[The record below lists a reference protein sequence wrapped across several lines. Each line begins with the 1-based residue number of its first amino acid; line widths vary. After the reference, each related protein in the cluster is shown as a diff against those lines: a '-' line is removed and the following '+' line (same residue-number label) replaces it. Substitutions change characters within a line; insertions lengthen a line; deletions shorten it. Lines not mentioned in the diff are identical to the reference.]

1 MKDFLESL
9 EIGENKVKLS
19 KEEIKSILAENG
31 KAIKTETEKIEN
43 KYKADIDDYKSTIDD
58 LKNKIEKAP
67 KSDEM
72 ESLKSK
78 IADYEQKEADRV
90 AKEKAK
96 AEDDIL
102 TKNINEVF
110 GDKKFVNDYT
120 KNSIINEIKTALKDS
135 ANVGKSA
142 KDLFEELTKDKEG
155 IFENPNKPADMADVN
170 AKVFNNIDKEAFNK
184 MGYKER
190 LNLKVENPELFE
202 ELNNS
207 QDK

>member
-9 EIGENKVKLS
+9 EIGEGKIKLS

-31 KAIKTETEKIEN
+31 KAIKTETEKVES
-43 KYKADIDDYKSTIDD
+43 KYKQDIDDYKTTIDD

-72 ESLKSK
+72 ESLKK
-78 IADYEQKEADRV
+78 QIADYEAKEADRV

-102 TKNINEVF
+102 TKNINEAF

-135 ANVGKSA
+135 ANAGKSA
-142 KDLFEELTKDKEG
+142 KDLFEEITKDKEG
-155 IFENPNKPADMADVN
+155 IFDNPNKPADMTGTN
-170 AKVFNNIDKEAFNK
+170 ENVFGKIDKTAFDK

-190 LNLKVENPELFE
+190 IELKQENPDLFE
-202 ELNNS
+202 QLNNS
-207 QDK
+207 KD